1 MTGPNAKLF
10 SRRSLLA
17 TASFGL
23 ASFSSSAQAQ
33 QTLPAPPATP
43 PLAPAVAERRL
54 VLTPARKALKPGA
67 PESDVYTVS
76 EQSPGPVIRVKKG
89 EPLDLVIENRLG
101 QPTALHI
108 HGLRGANAVE
118 GMPGLGSEP
127 IAPGETRKT
136 RVETPDAG
144 TFVYVPVLPG
154 RASEQS
160 ERGLGGV
167 FIVEETSPPAVDHD
181 HVLVLD
187 DLRLDETGKLA
198 GDFGKV
204 LEMSR
209 SGRLGN
215 GLIVNGRPAP
225 EELTVRPGA
234 RIRLRLASLATA
246 RIMPM
251 KFENLKATVV
261 TLDGQP
267 CDPFDPLKRT
277 VVLLPGSRYDVML
290 DAPAE
295 AAQEAR
301 VLVALGTGL
310 AVLRIRTAGE
320 PLPARPAVQPIA
332 LNDVPPSIRLQN
344 ATRTELSITGG
355 MDKPTVPA
363 APLPDDREL
372 AKKFPDRTKIWQ
384 LNGGFSNG
392 FASRPLFTVKRGAPV
407 VIALVN
413 RTAWSHVMTVHGHV
427 FRLLHPLDD
436 GWEPYFMDTIH
447 LPEGTTSRIAFDA
460 ANVGKW
466 AIRSTIAEHYDAGL
480 YTWFEVVP

>member
-1 MTGPNAKLF
+1 MRATTRDLI
-10 SRRSLLA
+10 SRRLVLA
-17 TASFGL
+17 GL
-23 ASFSSSAQAQ
+23 GVAACPVLAQSQ
-33 QTLPAPPATP
+33 QPAPPAP
-43 PLAPAVAERRL
+43 PPVQAPPAPVAERRL
-54 VLTPARKALKPGA
+54 VLAPARRALKPGA
-67 PESDVYTVS
+67 PESDMFAVS
-76 EQSPGPVIRVKKG
+76 EQIPGPVIRIKKG
-89 EPLDLVIENRLG
+89 EPLDLTIENRLG

-108 HGLRGANAVE
+108 HGLRGAYAAE

-127 IAPGETRKT
+127 IAPGESRKV

-144 TFVYVPVLPG
+144 TFVILPVLPG
-154 RASEQS
+154 RASEQA

-167 FIVEETSPPAVDHD
+167 FVVEEAAPPPVDHD
-181 HVLVLD
+181 HVLALD
-187 DLRLDETGKLA
+187 DLRLDEAGKLT
-198 GDFGKV
+198 GDFGKT
-204 LEMSR
+204 LELAR

-215 GLIVNGRPAP
+215 GLIVNGKPAP
-225 EELTVRPGA
+225 EEMTVRPGA
-234 RIRLRLASLATA
+234 RIRLRLASLANA

-290 DAPAE
+290 DAPAD

-310 AVLRIRTAGE
+310 VVLKLRTEGE
-320 PLPARPAVQPIA
+320 SLPARPAVQPIA

-344 ATRTELSITGG
+344 AARTELSISGG
-355 MDKPTVPA
+355 MDKATIPP
-363 APLPDDREL
+363 APLPDDKAL
-372 AKKFPDRTKIWQ
+372 AKKFPDKSKIWQ

-392 FASRPLFTVKRGAPV
+392 FAAKPLFTVKRGSPV

-413 RTAWSHVMTVHGHV
+413 RTAWSHVITVHGHV
-427 FRLLHPLDD
+427 FRLLHPMDD
-436 GWEPYFMDTIH
+436 GWEPYFLDTIH

-460 ANVGKW
+460 VNVGKW

-480 YTWFEVVP
+480 YTWFEVVA